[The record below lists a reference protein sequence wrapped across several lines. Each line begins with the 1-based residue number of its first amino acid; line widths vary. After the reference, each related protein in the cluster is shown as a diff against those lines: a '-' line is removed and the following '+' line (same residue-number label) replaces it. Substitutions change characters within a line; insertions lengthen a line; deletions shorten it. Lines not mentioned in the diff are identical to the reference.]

1 MYSSRAVTTIPMS
14 TIKFSSS
21 VTLQLVHQCKSVITM
36 DKSVV
41 QEFAHPESKTDRTFR
56 FQVIE
61 LDYSE
66 ADQDS
71 TGEEA
76 ANTEKQ
82 LVYYQLDLGL
92 NHVTRLWSDPIS
104 R

>member
-1 MYSSRAVTTIPMS
+1 MV
-14 TIKFSSS
+14 
-21 VTLQLVHQCKSVITM
+21 
-36 DKSVV
+36 
-41 QEFAHPESKTDRTFR
+41 SKCSLLLASLTSFNLSHRSYDCVGA
-56 FQVIE
+56 QVIE

>member
-1 MYSSRAVTTIPMS
+1 MGVPDCRYIDGRRDCVVRGFQAVLACCIHVCTTLPC
-14 TIKFSSS
+14 F
-21 VTLQLVHQCKSVITM
+21 V
-36 DKSVV
+36 
-41 QEFAHPESKTDRTFR
+41 E
-56 FQVIE
+56 QVIE

>member
-1 MYSSRAVTTIPMS
+1 MRTDGTITAVLTWV
-14 TIKFSSS
+14 F
-21 VTLQLVHQCKSVITM
+21 CG
-36 DKSVV
+36 
-41 QEFAHPESKTDRTFR
+41 
-56 FQVIE
+56 QVIE

>member
-1 MYSSRAVTTIPMS
+1 MAKPPGLPRSRPRRIS
-14 TIKFSSS
+14 GK
-21 VTLQLVHQCKSVITM
+21 
-36 DKSVV
+36 
-41 QEFAHPESKTDRTFR
+41 
-56 FQVIE
+56 QVIE

>member
-1 MYSSRAVTTIPMS
+1 MSASTTP
-14 TIKFSSS
+14 FLRS
-21 VTLQLVHQCKSVITM
+21 VLHRSIAFILYLEVVDVLSCEGRKACSGFVVHLEQTVMMPPHIG
-36 DKSVV
+36 
-41 QEFAHPESKTDRTFR
+41 
-56 FQVIE
+56 QVIE

>member
-1 MYSSRAVTTIPMS
+1 MANSDI
-14 TIKFSSS
+14 
-21 VTLQLVHQCKSVITM
+21 
-36 DKSVV
+36 
-41 QEFAHPESKTDRTFR
+41 
-56 FQVIE
+56 QVIE

-66 ADQDS
+66 ADQDA

>member
-1 MYSSRAVTTIPMS
+1 MANYDV
-14 TIKFSSS
+14 
-21 VTLQLVHQCKSVITM
+21 
-36 DKSVV
+36 
-41 QEFAHPESKTDRTFR
+41 
-56 FQVIE
+56 QVIE

-66 ADQDS
+66 ADQDA

-76 ANTEKQ
+76 TNTEKQ

>member
-1 MYSSRAVTTIPMS
+1 MLIPS
-14 TIKFSSS
+14 P
-21 VTLQLVHQCKSVITM
+21 QLTV
-36 DKSVV
+36 
-41 QEFAHPESKTDRTFR
+41 FANSDV
-56 FQVIE
+56 QVIE

-66 ADQDS
+66 ADQDA

-76 ANTEKQ
+76 VNTEKQ

>member
-1 MYSSRAVTTIPMS
+1 MSRLPVHSQLYSSLWL
-14 TIKFSSS
+14 
-21 VTLQLVHQCKSVITM
+21 TLRYPRRICLPLFTRS
-36 DKSVV
+36 DG
-41 QEFAHPESKTDRTFR
+41 
-56 FQVIE
+56 QVIE

>member
-1 MYSSRAVTTIPMS
+1 MYSIWQRPLLI
-14 TIKFSSS
+14 
-21 VTLQLVHQCKSVITM
+21 CGN
-36 DKSVV
+36 
-41 QEFAHPESKTDRTFR
+41 E
-56 FQVIE
+56 QVIE

-66 ADQDS
+66 ADQDA

>member
-1 MYSSRAVTTIPMS
+1 MVRDEYNPRGASRVAWRAETIYMCS
-14 TIKFSSS
+14 GRR
-21 VTLQLVHQCKSVITM
+21 QCHRDSGGHAS
-36 DKSVV
+36 DSN
-41 QEFAHPESKTDRTFR
+41 AL
-56 FQVIE
+56 QVIE

-76 ANTEKQ
+76 ASTEKQ